1 MFVGETWKEETKMIF
16 RRSKD
21 ACACVFGACTW
32 SGDLTVRILMPS
44 KFHQVTGDAES
55 YQLDLTLLNL
65 QGERFLYVKPERK
78 LKNEVPEDPGTFV
91 GLKVKQKGKRGPSPK
106 FK

>member
-1 MFVGETWKEETKMIF
+1 M
-16 RRSKD
+16 
-21 ACACVFGACTW
+21 
-32 SGDLTVRILMPS
+32 
-44 KFHQVTGDAES
+44 
-55 YQLDLTLLNL
+55 LNL